1 MIRKLLLTFGLMAS
15 VMVLKAQDNSG
26 PDAVAIRYIANN
38 HLWPLSS
45 VKGLNTNDFRGGLEF
60 EFFERLS
67 NTFDVSFPIRLAAAN
82 FSNTGDRSKLVKGSV
97 LGLNALLN
105 LNIYK
110 GKVFRPRLYTGVG
123 GALLSNKDLTLDIPF
138 GLGLDFHLGGAT
150 TLTTTFAYHYNDLDY
165 RDHLKAGIGF
175 LIGLGEDTPPPP
187 KVTDRDGDGILDTED
202 LCPDVPGIAALNGCP
217 DKDGDGITDASDD
230 CPDVAGIAKFN
241 GCPDTDGDGLID
253 SQDKCPNEA
262 GPVDNEGCPVRDR
275 DGDGVSDEA
284 DACPDQPGT
293 AANKGCPEKSLV
305 VTAKDKITGEVI
317 PGVSVTLLDASGK
330 VVATGMTNDAGVA
343 QFANVQPGTYS
354 IAGKILDVDLQGAQ
368 LSPADFNT
376 NSISKTIIYDD
387 PNFIVQGKVF
397 YCNSPRALPT
407 VTLKLKGVKRNFLKS
422 TISDDQGRYIF
433 YLETKDVY
441 ELYAQKESF
450 LSQVVEINPADY
462 NRSTSVFVRLEVCA
476 EEVRCGEAVRLNNI
490 LYDSGKSNIRPDAYP
505 DLNKVVQFLR
515 DNPDAKIELSSH
527 TDSRGTAS
535 SNLTLSQ
542 NRAKSAAD
550 YIIGQGI
557 DRARV
562 TGKGYGETQLLNNCA
577 DGVKCTDAEHQ
588 LNRRT
593 EFKVICPNKD

>member
-1 MIRKLLLTFGLMAS
+1 MTLGLIAS
-15 VMVLKAQDNSG
+15 ILVLKAQHNGD

-38 HLWPLSS
+38 QLWPLSS
-45 VKGLNTNDFRGGLEF
+45 VDGLNLNDFRGGLEF

-67 NTFDVSFPIRLAAAN
+67 NTFDVSFPIRLAATN
-82 FSNTGDRSKLVKGSV
+82 YSLTGDRSKTKKGSL

-110 GKVFRPRLYTGVG
+110 GKVFRPRLFTGVG
-123 GALLSNKDLTLDIPF
+123 GALLDNKDLSLDIPF

-150 TLTTTFAYHYNDLDY
+150 TLTTTFAYHYNSRDY
-165 RDHLKAGIGF
+165 RDHLQAGIGF
-175 LIGLGEDTPPPP
+175 LIGIGDDTPPPP
-187 KVTDRDGDGILDTED
+187 KVTDRDGDGITDTED

-241 GCPDTDGDGLID
+241 GCPDTDGDGVAD
-253 SQDKCPNEA
+253 SKDKCPNEA
-262 GPVDNEGCPVRDR
+262 GPADNEGCPVKDR

-317 PGVSVTLLDASGK
+317 PGVSVTLLDAGGK
-330 VVATGMTNDAGVA
+330 VVSTGMTNEAGAA

-368 LSPADFNT
+368 VSPADFNT

-476 EEVRCGEAVRLNNI
+476 EEVKCGEAVRLNNI

-550 YIIGQGI
+550 YIVGQGI
-557 DRARV
+557 DRGRV

-577 DGVKCTDAEHQ
+577 DGVKCSDAEHQ

-593 EFKVICPNKD
+593 EFKVICPDKD

>member
-1 MIRKLLLTFGLMAS
+1 
-15 VMVLKAQDNSG
+15 
-26 PDAVAIRYIANN
+26 
-38 HLWPLSS
+38 
-45 VKGLNTNDFRGGLEF
+45 
-60 EFFERLS
+60 
-67 NTFDVSFPIRLAAAN
+67 
-82 FSNTGDRSKLVKGSV
+82 
-97 LGLNALLN
+97 
-105 LNIYK
+105 
-110 GKVFRPRLYTGVG
+110 
-123 GALLSNKDLTLDIPF
+123 
-138 GLGLDFHLGGAT
+138 
-150 TLTTTFAYHYNDLDY
+150 
-165 RDHLKAGIGF
+165 
-175 LIGLGEDTPPPP
+175 
-187 KVTDRDGDGILDTED
+187 
-202 LCPDVPGIAALNGCP
+202 
-217 DKDGDGITDASDD
+217 
-230 CPDVAGIAKFN
+230 
-241 GCPDTDGDGLID
+241 
-253 SQDKCPNEA
+253 
-262 GPVDNEGCPVRDR
+262 
-275 DGDGVSDEA
+275 
-284 DACPDQPGT
+284 
-293 AANKGCPEKSLV
+293 
-305 VTAKDKITGEVI
+305 
-317 PGVSVTLLDASGK
+317 
-330 VVATGMTNDAGVA
+330 MTNDAGVA